1 MPTVFIPAMMQKLTA
16 GEASIE
22 LDGTNVRE
30 LVKNLDKRYQ
40 GCRDWLVD
48 GTELKPNISVAIDG
62 AIAPMGL
69 LEEVNQDSEVHFV
82 AALAGGADSAAVPR

>member
-16 GEASIE
+16 GAGSIE
-22 LDGTNVRE
+22 LDGSNVRE
-30 LVKNLDKRYQ
+30 LVNNLDKRYP

-48 GTELKPNISVAIDG
+48 GTVLKPNISVAVDG

-69 LEEVNQDSEVHFV
+69 LEDVNPDSEVHFV